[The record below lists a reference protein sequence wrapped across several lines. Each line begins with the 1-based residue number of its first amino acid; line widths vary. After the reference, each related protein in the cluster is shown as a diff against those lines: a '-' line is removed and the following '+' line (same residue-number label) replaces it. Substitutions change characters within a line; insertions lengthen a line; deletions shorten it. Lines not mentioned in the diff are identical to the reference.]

1 MSSVGR
7 GVVGGLEDGRRW
19 RSGEGK
25 FLVETCGWSEV
36 AVLLGL
42 VSSIEVEV
50 NPLVHASVV
59 GLTHCSVKIAFNIWS
74 FSAFPSRRVLR
85 TFWTN
90 ASPCA

>member
-7 GVVGGLEDGRRW
+7 GVGGGLEEGRRC
-19 RSGEGK
+19 RSGEGN
-25 FLVETCGWSEV
+25 FLLETCGWSV
-36 AVLLGL
+36 VLDGL
-42 VSSIEVEV
+42 ASKIGVEV
-50 NPLVHASVV
+50 DPLVHASVV